1 MNALFRRKGWLRRSL
16 AVVTIYG
23 FVLHAMIVAIA
34 SVPRADTD
42 TGLLAALQQ
51 ICFNGGP
58 ERPDGVPQPDKP
70 LGAQACVLCG
80 AKAFDLPSTAVP
92 EAPAGIAETVRLSP
106 PAIDFEIRSLFS
118 GISRP
123 RAPPVL
129 A

>member
-1 MNALFRRKGWLRRSL
+1 MSNVFRRKSWLRRSL

-23 FVLHAMIVAIA
+23 FFLHAMIMAIA

-42 TGLLAALQQ
+42 TGLLTALQQ
-51 ICFNGGP
+51 ICFNGGS
-58 ERPDGVPQPDKP
+58 ERPNGVPQPDKP
-70 LGAQACVLCG
+70 LAAQACILCG
-80 AKAFDLPSTAVP
+80 SKTFDLPSIGAL
-92 EAPAGIAETVRLSP
+92 EAPASIVETVRLSP
-106 PAIDFEIRSLFS
+106 PAISFEVCGFFS

>member
-51 ICFNGGP
+51 ICFN
-58 ERPDGVPQPDKP
+58 GVPQPDKP